1 MKELNQN
8 LKQDHGL
15 YILMAANSETVCWWW
30 VLIEECSEEGRKG
43 MEKEN
48 LEEETRAS
56 SEDHPKDFGHFFS

>member
-1 MKELNQN
+1 
-8 LKQDHGL
+8 
-15 YILMAANSETVCWWW
+15 MAANSETVCWWW
-30 VLIEECSEEGRKG
+30 VLIEECSDRRKG

>member
-1 MKELNQN
+1 
-8 LKQDHGL
+8 
-15 YILMAANSETVCWWW
+15 MAANSETVCWWW